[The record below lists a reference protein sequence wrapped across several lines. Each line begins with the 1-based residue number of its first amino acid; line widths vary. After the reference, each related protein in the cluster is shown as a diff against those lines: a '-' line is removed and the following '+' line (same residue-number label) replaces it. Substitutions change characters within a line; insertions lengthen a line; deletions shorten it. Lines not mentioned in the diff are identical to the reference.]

1 MKKYKILV
9 VDDDDNLA
17 LLIQQRLEI
26 EGYQVKR
33 ANSPGEGY
41 SAFVDFGPDL
51 VLTDITMGNETGL
64 DLVKDIR
71 KHNVAI
77 KAIYM
82 SGDFNRYRAE
92 IEDEQK
98 LYHASLLEKPFKG
111 SELIELIS
119 KYAHGGRREAA

>member
-1 MKKYKILV
+1 MKKYKVLV

-26 EGYQVKR
+26 EGYQVKT
-33 ANSPGEGY
+33 ANSAHEGC

-51 VLTDITMGNETGL
+51 VLTDITMGNENGL
-64 DLVKDIR
+64 DLVKNIR
-71 KHNVAI
+71 KHNIAV

-82 SGDFNRYRAE
+82 TGDFNRYRVE

-111 SELIELIS
+111 SELTELIY
-119 KYAHGGRREAA
+119 KYAHGGRRQAA

>member
-17 LLIQQRLEI
+17 FLIQQRLEI
-26 EGYQVKR
+26 EGYQVER
-33 ANSPGEGY
+33 ANSAHEGY

-51 VLTDITMGNETGL
+51 VLTDISMGNENGL
-64 DLVKDIR
+64 DLVKNIR
-71 KHNVAI
+71 KHNIAI
-77 KAIYM
+77 KVIYM
-82 SGDFNRYRAE
+82 TGDLNRYREE

-111 SELIELIS
+111 SELTELIS
-119 KYAHGGRREAA
+119 KYEHSGRRKAA